1 MSHSVQMHKKQD
13 SVSCATLVF
22 VQDMKKQELYKIT
35 HKGEVL
41 FENLTEEEYFNKMQ
55 DLADD
60 YFANGT
66 PHPLDLRTEIKEN

>member
-1 MSHSVQMHKKQD
+1 
-13 SVSCATLVF
+13 
-22 VQDMKKQELYKIT
+22 MKKQELYSIT